1 MAGKISIIGQIAEID
16 REIAERER
24 LYPRMVNDGRMK
36 EWYTLSDLAA
46 AQLPGYPS
54 TAKGFDKVVLR
65 EGWRMN
71 AARFRKQS
79 GREGGG
85 GFEYHYGLISD
96 TARAKLAFMEA
107 APAIPEKAASNLLW
121 RRFEALTDD
130 QRKVCQQRFDVVTTW
145 HEMRAAGV
153 SAAQAARFIETKF
166 EIDRATLYRWA
177 GKVEGKA
184 RHDWLAALA
193 PDVPSANGEISEL
206 ADCHPDAWDVL
217 ASDFLR
223 PEGPKFS
230 SCYRRMK
237 EVAKRKG
244 WAPIPAERTL
254 RRHMDIKVPRAVQI
268 LARKGKEEAMKLL
281 PAQQRS
287 VAHLVAMQYAN
298 TDGHKLDL
306 HVQLPGRD
314 KPTRVYLM
322 AIQDLYSRKILSWVL
337 AEAETWEA
345 VRTIIGRMVEEH
357 GIPERLYMDNG
368 KAFASKKISGGA
380 KRRNRFKITED
391 EVAGLLKT
399 LGIDG
404 RFVKP
409 YSGQSKPIERGWG
422 DLAEEISKHPDMA
435 GAYTGRSTEHK
446 PENYGKWAVP
456 IEQLEKHVAARV
468 IEHNAREGRKTETAK
483 GRSFD
488 ATFAASMAD
497 PVNLPRFASPMQR
510 SLWMLTAETVT
521 ARKPNGAIHLFGNRY
536 WSRELNQWIGKKVTA
551 RFDPSDLH
559 GDVKV
564 YDPQGRLICD
574 AACIDKTGFD
584 CQAAARD
591 TARAKSD
598 FAKSLKVQK
607 EAARRLNDVQLKEL
621 MGRGETAPPK
631 TVRPKV
637 TRLITRQQAAPAP
650 TVEEIDAQQY
660 ADNFSRGLALLAGGD
675 AAILPFPKGD
685 RPGK

>member
-1 MAGKISIIGQIAEID
+1 
-16 REIAERER
+16 
-24 LYPRMVNDGRMK
+24 MK
-36 EWYTLSDLAA
+36 EWFSLAELAA
-46 AQLPGYPS
+46 AQLPGLPA
-54 TAKGFDKVVLR
+54 TVKGFDKVVFR
-65 EGWRMN
+65 EGWRMD
-71 AARFRKQS
+71 ASRCRKLT

-85 GFEYHYGLISD
+85 GFQYHVSLLSD
-96 TARAKLAFMEA
+96 AARSKLAFIEA
-107 APAIPEKAASNLLW
+107 APNIPQTAASNLLW

-130 QRKVCQQRFDVVTTW
+130 QRAVCQKRLDVLTTW
-145 HEMRAAGV
+145 ESMRAAGIN
-153 SAAQAARFIETKF
+153 AAQAARYCETKF
-166 EIDRATLYRWA
+166 DVARSSLYEWRQ
-177 GKVEGKA
+177 KVEGKP
-184 RHDWLAALA
+184 RQDWLAALA
-193 PDVPSANGEISEL
+193 PDSATANGEDIKTAE
-206 ADCHPDAWDVL
+206 CHPDAWDVL
-217 ASDFLR
+217 ASDYLR

-237 EVAKRKG
+237 EVAKKKG

-287 VAHLVAMQYAN
+287 VAHLAAMEYAN

-306 HVQLPGRD
+306 HVMLPGRD

-322 AIQDLYSRKILSWVL
+322 ATQDLYSRKILSWTL

-345 VRTIIGRMVEEH
+345 VRTIIGRMVEDH
-357 GIPERLYMDNG
+357 GIPKRLYMDNG
-368 KAFASKKISGGA
+368 KAFASKKISGRA

-435 GAYTGRSTEHK
+435 GAYTGRSPEHK
-446 PENYGKWAVP
+446 PENYGEWAVP
-456 IEQLEKHVAARV
+456 LDQLETHVADRIA
-468 IEHNAREGRKTETAK
+468 EHNAREGRKTETAK

-488 ATFAASMAD
+488 ATFAASLAE
-497 PVNLPRFASPMQR
+497 PLNAPRFASPIQR
-510 SLWMLTAETVT
+510 SLWMLTAETIK
-521 ARKPNGAIHLFGNRY
+521 ARKPNGAVHLFGNRY
-536 WSRELNQWIGKKVTA
+536 WSRELNQWVGKKLTV

-559 GDVKV
+559 GTVKV
-564 YDPQGRLICD
+564 YDPQGRLICE

-584 CQAAARD
+584 CQAAARE

-607 EAARRLNDVQLKEL
+607 DAARRLSDLQLKEL
-621 MGRGETAPPK
+621 MGRGESDQATKAKP
-631 TVRPKV
+631 TRPKV
-637 TRLITRQQAAPAP
+637 TRLITRQQAAPA
-650 TVEEIDAQQY
+650 TAVDEIDEQQFE
-660 ADNFSRGLALLAGGD
+660 DNFSRGLARLAGGD
-675 AAILPFPKGD
+675 AAILPFPKGN
-685 RPGK
+685 RPVSTASGRKHRAE

>member
-1 MAGKISIIGQIAEID
+1 
-16 REIAERER
+16 
-24 LYPRMVNDGRMK
+24 MK
-36 EWYTLSDLAA
+36 EWFTLVEFAA
-46 AQLPGYPS
+46 AQLPGYPAS
-54 TAKGFDKVVLR
+54 AKGFDKIVLR

-71 AARFRKQS
+71 TARCRKQT

-85 GFEYHYGLISD
+85 GFEYHYSLLSE
-96 TARAKLAFMEA
+96 TARAKLAFMQA
-107 APAIPEKAASNLLW
+107 APTIPATAASNLLW
-121 RRFEALTDD
+121 RQFEALTDD
-130 QRKVCQQRFDVVTTW
+130 QRATCRKRLDILTTW
-145 HEMRAAGV
+145 LDMRSAGIA
-153 SAAQAARFIETKF
+153 AAQATAFCEAKF
-166 EIDRATLYRWA
+166 EVARASLYEWRQR
-177 GKVEGKA
+177 VEGKA
-184 RHDWLAALA
+184 RKDWLAVLA
-193 PDVPSANGEISEL
+193 PDSPTANGEDAKTAE
-206 ADCHPDAWDVL
+206 CHPDAWDAL
-217 ASDFLR
+217 AADYLR

-237 EVAKRKG
+237 EIAKKKG

-254 RRHMDIKVPRAVQI
+254 RRHMDVKVPRAVQI
-268 LARKGKEEAMKLL
+268 LSRKGREEAMKLL

-306 HVQLPGRD
+306 HVQMPGRD

-322 AIQDLYSRKILSWVL
+322 AIQDLYSRKILSWAL
-337 AEAETWEA
+337 SEAETWEA

-357 GIPERLYMDNG
+357 GIPKRLYMDNG

-380 KRRNRFKITED
+380 KRRHRFKITED

-435 GAYTGRSTEHK
+435 GAYTGRSTQHK

-456 IEQLEKHVAARV
+456 FDQLEKHVADRIV
-468 IEHNAREGRKTETAK
+468 EHNARIGRRTETAK

-488 ATFAASMAD
+488 ETFAESLAD
-497 PVNLPRFASPMQR
+497 PVNLPDFPSPMQR

-521 ARKPNGAIHLFGNRY
+521 ARKPAGAVHLFGNRY
-536 WSRELNQWIGKKVTA
+536 WSRELNQWIGRKLTV

-559 GDVKV
+559 AAMKV

-598 FAKSLKVQK
+598 HMKSLKAEK
-607 EAARRLNDVQLKEL
+607 AAARRLNDVQLKEL
-621 MGRGETAPPK
+621 MGRGERSDSE
-631 TVRPKV
+631 VRKPARSKV
-637 TRLITRQQAAPAP
+637 TRLITRQQAAPAAS
-650 TVEEIDAQQY
+650 VVAVDEHQY
-660 ADNFSRGLALLAGGD
+660 ADNFNRGLARLAGGD